1 MISLCGCSLTQWQS
15 HLWLQKLPI
24 PALGRR
30 VMPLDC
36 AEPHNLLLVA
46 AADAAPEERLLT
58 HIALNLEL
66 PPPERTD
73 HWLSHLRIQQGI
85 WDPDPDRVRLLQD
98 LGLPAHWLDPAAPA
112 NGWLQQ
118 PAAAD
123 PGVWGAQLGLAPPV
137 AGEVVVLGPAG
148 SDWDRAL
155 AQEALQVGPAPTPA
169 IAYLPGWPELISAS
183 PAAALAQA
191 GWLAAAA
198 DRAAQLVWI
207 QNPAARDPVLA
218 ALGPL
223 ASPPL
228 ALQAPLTPEELRSE
242 VAGGPL
248 ALAEDRPTPAL
259 EELYS
264 WQGQPAPKAAVV
276 VSLYNYAHRIE
287 AALDSVASQT
297 QPQLELIVVDD
308 ASSDA
313 SATVVQAWMQARRAS
328 GQHPFVRLQLLRH
341 GRNGGLATARNT
353 ALAAAQSP
361 WCFVLDAD
369 NALYPDAVRACLAV
383 AQTGPEALA
392 VVHPL
397 VAVEAE
403 PGRPDE
409 RRSLVSTAPWQ
420 RDRLR
425 TENVV
430 DAMALVRRSAWQ
442 SVGGYTHIDG
452 GWEDY
457 DFWCKLVAAGFHGIQ
472 CPRVLAVYRSH
483 VTSMSHTATNRR
495 WRALSR
501 TLQRRHPWL
510 QLPLAR

>member
-1 MISLCGCSLTQWQS
+1 MISLCGCSLSEWQS

-30 VMPLDC
+30 TMPADI
-36 AEPHNLLLVA
+36 AEPHNLLLTA
-46 AADAAPEERLLT
+46 AHDPVSEKLALT
-58 HIALNLEL
+58 RIALNLEL
-66 PPPERTD
+66 PPPERAQ
-73 HWLSHLRIQQGI
+73 HWLSHLRDQEGI
-85 WDPDPDRVRLLQD
+85 WDPDPARVLLLRA
-98 LGLPAHWLDPAAPA
+98 LGLPAHWLDQAAPA
-112 NGWLQQ
+112 NGWLLQ

-123 PGVWGAQLGLAPPV
+123 PDVWGAQLGLAPPV
-137 AGEVVVLGPAG
+137 VGEVVVLGPAG

-155 AQEALQVGPAPTPA
+155 AQEAAHQGPAPNPA
-169 IAYLPGWPELISAS
+169 IAYLPGWPELINAS

-191 GWLAAAA
+191 GWLVASAA
-198 DRAAQLVWI
+198 RAAQLVLVEGATDAD
-207 QNPAARDPVLA
+207 PAWT

-223 ASPPL
+223 ATPPL
-228 ALQAPLTPEELRSE
+228 MLEAPLTPGELRSE
-242 VAGGPL
+242 FAGESF
-248 ALAEDRPTPAL
+248 ALAEDRPSGSI

-264 WQGQPAPKAAVV
+264 WQTWPKAKVAVV
-276 VSLYNYAHRIE
+276 VSLFNYADRIE
-287 AALDSVASQT
+287 AALDSVANQT
-297 QPQLELIVVDD
+297 QPELELIVVDD

-313 SATVVQAWMQARRAS
+313 SAAVVRAWMQTRIATGA
-328 GQHPFVRLQLLRH
+328 HPFVRLQLLRH
-341 GRNGGLATARNT
+341 GRNTGLAAARNT
-353 ALAAAQSP
+353 AFTAAQSP

-383 AQTGPEALA
+383 AQAGSEALA

-397 VAVEAE
+397 LAVEAE

-409 RRSLVSTAPWQ
+409 QRSLVSTAPWQ
-420 RDRLR
+420 RDRLC
-425 TENVV
+425 TGNVV

-452 GWEDY
+452 GWEDF
-457 DFWCKLVAAGFHGIQ
+457 DFWCKLVDGGFHGIQ

-483 VTSMSHTATNRR
+483 ATSMSHTATNHR